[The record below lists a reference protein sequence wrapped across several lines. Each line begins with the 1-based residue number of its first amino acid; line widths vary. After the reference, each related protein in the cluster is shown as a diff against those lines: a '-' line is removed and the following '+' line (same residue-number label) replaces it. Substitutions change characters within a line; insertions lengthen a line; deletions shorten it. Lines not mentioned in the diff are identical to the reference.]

1 MEKIKFNNLDTVY
14 NCNLIFI
21 KNNVIKIIFDNT
33 IPSEDVILSGF
44 SLLNEHNL
52 DVMSDYSNYATKY
65 KDSDEDKTIYLS
77 TGEIYSDSPISDN
90 TDGTDKAPEKE
101 LTEEEK
107 EALAK
112 AELEQAKKNKIAEMN
127 TACELAIEN
136 GISVNDK
143 QYSYTIQDQSNMLN
157 AMNLAKETGLEVPYH
172 ANGESCSLYSYEEI
186 ASIYMQAQLNLTMNQ
201 TYFNQLKL
209 YIESIVDTAEIDNIN
224 AITWGMELEGKYL
237 ETYNAIIAQSKTIM
251 QKLIMIEA
259 SETK

>member
-14 NCNLIFI
+14 NCNLIFV

-77 TGEIYSDSPISDN
+77 TGEIYSDSPISDETN
-90 TDGTDKAPEKE
+90 KIPEKQ

-136 GISVNDK
+136 GISVDDK

-186 ASIYMQAQLNLTMNQ
+186 ASIYMQAQMNLTMNQ

-209 YIESIVDTAEIDNIN
+209 YIESIVDTGEMVNIN
-224 AITWGMELEGKYL
+224 SITWGMELEGKYL